1 MTDLLTLAQ
10 AAAQVGCSTRLL
22 QKRCLDGT
30 IPALKV
36 GNQYRIRPADLEGW
50 TRFTP
55 LQRIGEASGKVE
67 MQPLFDYI
75 DRWLNYLQILEKA
88 PTTVANYHAYL
99 RGFLKRVAD
108 SGQGVRS
115 VAHLYQRQTLV
126 TGFAALASKSHSLKL
141 NTVIALT
148 SFGQFLVAEGQLTP
162 DALPRVREM
171 RPKRGPEPR
180 RTSLKSADVPRLFHA
195 ISVRTKDD
203 LENLTVAAM
212 VGCMVYAGMRVS
224 EVCALR
230 IKDVVLDEASLIVRL
245 GKGRRDRKLGIR
257 PELATLLRRY
267 VEIRPKL
274 AQTLGKALPAGGD
287 ERFFVGPNGA
297 GWNKDKMAKRMQH
310 LSRIIGADITC
321 HGLRRTFATVASAQ
335 GRSTNFIRIALGHQH
350 LSTTQTYLRTTEE
363 EVAESM
369 KGW

>member
-1 MTDLLTLAQ
+1 MTDWLTLAQ

-55 LQRIGEASGKVE
+55 LQQSAAANGKLE
-67 MQPLFDYI
+67 MQQLYSQI
-75 DRWLNYLQILEKA
+75 DRWLDYLRITGKA

-99 RGFLKRVAD
+99 KGYLRRVAD
-108 SGQGVRS
+108 SGHGVRS
-115 VAHLYQRQTLV
+115 VSHLYQRQTLV
-126 TGFAALASKSHSLKL
+126 AGFSALASKSHSLKL
-141 NTVIALT
+141 NSVIALT
-148 SFGQFLVAEGQLTP
+148 SFGQFLVAEGILLP
-162 DALPRVREM
+162 DALQRVREM

-180 RTSLKSADVPRLFHA
+180 RTSLKPADVPRLFHA

-224 EVCALR
+224 EVCGLR
-230 IKDVVLDEASLIVRL
+230 LKDVMLEEATLVVRH
-245 GKGRRDRKLGIR
+245 GKGRRDRKLGVRQELADLLKRYVGIR
-257 PELATLLRRY
+257 PRMTSATG
-267 VEIRPKL
+267 K
-274 AQTLGKALPAGGD
+274 TLGIRGD
-287 ERFFVGPNGA
+287 ERFFVGPLGTD
-297 GWNKDKMAKRMQH
+297 WNKDKLAKRMQH
-310 LSRIIGADITC
+310 LSRLIELDITC
-321 HGLRRTFATVASAQ
+321 HGLRRTFATAASAQ

-350 LSTTQTYLRTTEE
+350 LATTQTYLRTTEE
-363 EVAESM
+363 EVAEAM
-369 KGW
+369 RGW